1 MAGNRNLLGI
11 VGAAVVAVSAIVGG
25 VMVMAGGSDPA
36 TVSLQSAVASVGSA
50 GTSGSGTTATS
61 GSATSALEGTWT
73 VVGGG
78 TSFVGYR
85 VAEELAGIGATTA
98 VGRTTAVTGSL
109 TFDGSQITAVD
120 LDADVSQLQSD
131 QSRRDMALRQ
141 QALETAKYPTASFEL
156 TSPIKLASIPAEGS
170 VISASATG
178 VLNVHGVERTVTIP
192 LEGQLANGRVV
203 VVGTTEIAFADY
215 GIAQPRAAAVLSV
228 ADSATLE
235 IQLAFERQ
243 NA

>member
-1 MAGNRNLLGI
+1 M

-36 TVSLQSAVASVGSA
+36 TVSLESAVASVGTASSS
-50 GTSGSGTTATS
+50 GTSSTSSTS
-61 GSATSALEGTWT
+61 GSATSGLEGTWS

-78 TSFVGYR
+78 ASFVGYR
-85 VAEELAGIGATTA
+85 VEEELAGIGATTA
-98 VGRTTAVTGSL
+98 VGRTTAVTGTL
-109 TFDGSQITAVD
+109 AFDGSQITAVD

-141 QALETAKYPTASFEL
+141 QALETSKYPTASFEL
-156 TSPIKLASIPAEGS
+156 TSPIKLDSIPSEGT
-170 VISASATG
+170 VIKATATG

-192 LEGQLANGRVV
+192 LEGQLTSGRVV

-228 ADSATLE
+228 ADKATLE

>member
-1 MAGNRNLLGI
+1 MTSRAK
-11 VGAAVVAVSAIVGG
+11 
-25 VMVMAGGSDPA
+25 PA
-36 TVSLQSAVASVGSA
+36 TPA
-50 GTSGSGTTATS
+50 TSSTSGTTGTNS
-61 GSATSALEGTWT
+61 TTGSVTSALEGTWS

-78 TSFVGYR
+78 ASFVGYR

-98 VGRTTAVTGSL
+98 VGRTTAVTGTL
-109 TFDGSQITAVD
+109 TFDGGQITDVD

-141 QALETAKYPTASFEL
+141 QALETGKYPTASFEL
-156 TSPIKLASIPAEGS
+156 SSPIALSSIPAEGTP
-170 VISASATG
+170 VSATATG
-178 VLNVHGVERTVTIP
+178 VLTVHGVERTVTIP
-192 LEGQLANGRVV
+192 LQGQLSNSRVV
-203 VVGTTEIAFADY
+203 VVGSTEIAFADY

-228 ADSATLE
+228 ADRATLE